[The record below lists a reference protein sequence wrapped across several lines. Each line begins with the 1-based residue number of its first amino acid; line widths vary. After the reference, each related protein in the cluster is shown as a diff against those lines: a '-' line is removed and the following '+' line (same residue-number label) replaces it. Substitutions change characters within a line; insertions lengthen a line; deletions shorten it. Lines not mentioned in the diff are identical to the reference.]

1 MRLVKNANQT
11 LSIFSN
17 AGDQVFRASNRF
29 SLRVSD
35 STTHEG
41 DRLEIIDESEKS
53 YAFLV
58 SNINHLQNI
67 ADGQTAPG
75 TPFASNDAQVLIAAL
90 IAQNFLK
97 IQ

>member
-17 AGDQVFRASNRF
+17 AGDQVFRPFNRF
-29 SLRVSD
+29 SLNVLDVSTQG
-35 STTHEG
+35 S
-41 DRLEIIDESEKS
+41 DRLEIADESKGKYS
-53 YAFLV
+53 FLV

-67 ADGQTAPG
+67 ADGQAAPG
-75 TPFASNDAQVLIAAL
+75 TPFASDDAQVLIAAL

-97 IQ
+97 VQ